1 MFKWRKI
8 KRYMKQ
14 SGYKGKITPERV
26 IDRIDAGG
34 LITNAFIDHV
44 GKYKAQQ
51 LIGRY
56 SLKEAAKKFKE
67 KGYTNEEIAILLN
80 LKGNVE
86 DYLD

>member
-34 LITNAFIDHV
+34 IVTNAFVDHV
-44 GKYKAQQ
+44 GEHKAQQ
-51 LIGRY
+51 LIGKR
-56 SLKEAAKKFKE
+56 SLKEKARR
-67 KGYTNEEIAILLN
+67 
-80 LKGNVE
+80 LKDAGFSDDQIKAMLKINGNVE
-86 DYLD
+86 DCLD